1 MLIRLYD
8 DDKRDLYIQLA
19 DEMIRLMAEGQLQ
32 VGDELPSIRKLAG
45 SLQVNTKTVQAAY
58 QKLADEG
65 FILLRKKATAI
76 VTLENFNEQEWL
88 ERWGTIFNRFQNEC
102 KARKLSND
110 EMLRYFE
117 VLLRKEEI

>member
-1 MLIRLYD
+1 M
-8 DDKRDLYIQLA
+8 
-19 DEMIRLMAEGQLQ
+19 
-32 VGDELPSIRKLAG
+32 
-45 SLQVNTKTVQAAY
+45 
-58 QKLADEG
+58 
-65 FILLRKKATAI
+65 
-76 VTLENFNEQEWL
+76 TLENFNEQEWL